1 MDDNQ
6 IKNKIKYYLSKHPLI
21 NSSDII
27 VFVYK
32 GDVTLIGTVSN
43 KTEIRLAEFLVKQ
56 MAEGKKVI
64 CKLELLS
71 EAPTLRLPPIE
82 SIFQNMSRV

>member
-21 NSSDII
+21 NSSDIN

-43 KTEIRLAEFLVKQ
+43 KIEIRLAEFLVKQ
-56 MAEGKKVI
+56 MAEGKKVK
-64 CKLELLS
+64 CKVE
-71 EAPTLRLPPIE
+71 
-82 SIFQNMSRV
+82 